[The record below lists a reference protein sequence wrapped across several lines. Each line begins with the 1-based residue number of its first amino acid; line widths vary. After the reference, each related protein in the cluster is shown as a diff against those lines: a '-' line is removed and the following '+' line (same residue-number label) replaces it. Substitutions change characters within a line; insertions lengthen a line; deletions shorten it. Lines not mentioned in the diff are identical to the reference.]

1 MCTWNLAC
9 LAECTVVMVNTHRL
23 SRQTRE
29 TTLST
34 LSRETY
40 ASTLSNNTWGSG
52 ETTGALR
59 RMTQWPVSRH
69 ITENRS
75 LLYILDILKP

>member
-1 MCTWNLAC
+1 M
-9 LAECTVVMVNTHRL
+9 VMVNTHRR

-40 ASTLSNNTWGSG
+40 NTTLSSNTLGSG
-52 ETTGALR
+52 DTSRTLHR
-59 RMTQWPVSRH
+59 TTQWPVSEH

-75 LLYILDILKP
+75 L